1 MIFDIKYSQEN
12 PQYSMGIKLNNDN
25 SVSFYDAIIGE
36 GIFEFYSPLYDYDN
50 FIITL
55 DYVGKYY
62 PDIYYRIYKHIENN
76 ENPIYENIRDYC
88 KSKVNAIRK
97 LKMTN

>member
-1 MIFDIKYSQEN
+1 MIFDIKYSQDN
-12 PQYSMGIKLNNDN
+12 PQYSMGIKLNKDN
-25 SVSFYDAIIGE
+25 SVSFYDAVIEE

-62 PDIYYRIYKHIENN
+62 PDIYYRVYEHIENN
-76 ENPIYENIRDYC
+76 EKIRNHC
-88 KSKVNAIRK
+88 KSKFNAIRK